1 MEVYVPY
8 IVGSSISAFLGN
20 MAYSYI
26 YSQSDY
32 GVENNNSINN
42 SINNNINN
50 SIKIDTNEID
60 TNEID
65 TNEIDTNEID
75 TNEIDTNSEVINM
88 NDFCLIDEKLNETE
102 VNYTIDRRHLG
113 TTLKE
118 KMVALQS
125 ILKKECNREYP
136 INNTKKVR
144 NRWMRYIDEYHKIG
158 HNDFVIKYKKK

>member
-20 MAYSYI
+20 MAYTYI

-32 GVENNNSINN
+32 GVENNINKSINN
-42 SINNNINN
+42 SIEINTNN
-50 SIKIDTNEID
+50 
-60 TNEID
+60 
-65 TNEIDTNEID
+65 
-75 TNEIDTNSEVINM
+75 EVINM

-102 VNYTIDRRHLG
+102 VNYTIDRRPLG

-144 NRWMRYIDEYHKIG
+144 NKWMRYIDEYHKIG

>member
-32 GVENNNSINN
+32 GVENNINNSINN
-42 SINNNINN
+42 SI
-50 SIKIDTNEID
+50 K
-60 TNEID
+60 
-65 TNEIDTNEID
+65 ID

-102 VNYTIDRRHLG
+102 VNYTIDRRPLG

-158 HNDFVIKYKKK
+158 HNDFVIKYKKNKL

>member
-32 GVENNNSINN
+32 GVENNINN

-50 SIKIDTNEID
+50 SIEINTN
-60 TNEID
+60 N
-65 TNEIDTNEID
+65 
-75 TNEIDTNSEVINM
+75 EVINM

-102 VNYTIDRRHLG
+102 VNYTIDRRPLG

-158 HNDFVIKYKKK
+158 HNDFVIKYKKNKL

>member
-32 GVENNNSINN
+32 GVENN
-42 SINNNINN
+42 
-50 SIKIDTNEID
+50 IKIDNNES
-60 TNEID
+60 NGEI
-65 TNEIDTNEID
+65 
-75 TNEIDTNSEVINM
+75 INM
-88 NDFCLIDEKLNETE
+88 NDFCLIDEKLNESE
-102 VNYTIDRRHLG
+102 INNDNDNDRRPIG
-113 TTLKE
+113 ISLKD
-118 KMVALQS
+118 KMISLQT

-144 NRWMRYIDEYHKIG
+144 NRWMRYIDDYQRLG
-158 HNDFVIKYKKK
+158 HRDFVLKYKKNKL

>member
-32 GVENNNSINN
+32 GVENN
-42 SINNNINN
+42 
-50 SIKIDTNEID
+50 IKIDNNES
-60 TNEID
+60 NGEI
-65 TNEIDTNEID
+65 
-75 TNEIDTNSEVINM
+75 INM
-88 NDFCLIDEKLNETE
+88 NDFCLIDEKLNESE
-102 VNYTIDRRHLG
+102 INNDNDNDRRPIG
-113 TTLKE
+113 ISLKD
-118 KMVALQS
+118 KMISLQT

-144 NRWMRYIDEYHKIG
+144 NRWMRYIDDYQRLG
-158 HNDFVIKYKKK
+158 HREFVLKYKKNKL